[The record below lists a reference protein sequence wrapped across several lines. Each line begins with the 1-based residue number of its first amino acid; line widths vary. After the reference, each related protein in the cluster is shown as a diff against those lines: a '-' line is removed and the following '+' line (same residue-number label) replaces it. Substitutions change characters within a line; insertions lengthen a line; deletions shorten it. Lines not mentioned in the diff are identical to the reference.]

1 MAAVIAEET
10 VNVATM
16 GDSGVRL
23 SEVIAALSMVTDLGL
38 GQPSEHVLRSARI
51 GMRLADRLGLDQAQR
66 ATVYDVNLLTYVGCP
81 VYGNESSAVFGDD
94 IALRAGSYDV
104 DLASFPA
111 MVFML
116 RRAGSSGTVFHRVAN
131 TVTFMATG
139 GRTVVEQMANHCSA
153 AGVLA
158 QRLGLG
164 PDVQAG
170 IEQSY
175 ARWDGKGVPDGL
187 SGDDLSLSA
196 RISHLSDACEVLLRT
211 GGIDHAKEVV
221 ASRRGPTSTR
231 PWSTSSSPTPRPCSL
246 GSTTAPIKRSS
257 TPSPWRGPSSPTTSS
272 TPRWPLSATSATCAA
287 PTSPATPGARPSS
300 SPRPRRSWVCRPS
313 T

>member
-221 ASRRGPTSTR
+221 ASRRGTHFDPTMVDVVLADAEALFAGLDDRTYQEVLDAEPSLEKIGGSEAGWSSGTDYERKYEKEGR
-231 PWSTSSSPTPRPCSL
+231 PMAR
-246 GSTTAPIKRSS
+246 GI
-257 TPSPWRGPSSPTTSS
+257 WRK
-272 TPRWPLSATSATCAA
+272 
-287 PTSPATPGARPSS
+287 RPSG
-300 SPRPRRSWVCRPS
+300 
-313 T
+313 